1 MKASD
6 GRFFCTEAG
15 YGRFMSFSEIL
26 DQAVP
31 VRLLQ
36 NIIQRNRTPNG
47 LLFWGPGGVGKQR
60 TAMEFAKA
68 LNCTEHEADACGA
81 CLACRKVAKG
91 NHPDVKI
98 ITPAGKGRIIN
109 VETIEFIN
117 ELAAYQPFEGRWRVI
132 LLQDAERMN
141 LAAQNHFL
149 KTLEEPPSNT
159 VFILLTE
166 FPRILLP
173 TIRSRCQQVRFG
185 ALRPETVTSLLLQ
198 QHSLEPDLASGS
210 GCSIA
215 GPDVTAPWIWWRREK
230 REVVLGF
237 AHRLAQGEDPLG
249 LSEEFIQ
256 HLRAQEAAIKATVK
270 AELEVADAKESSK
283 EDRDEQK
290 QEQMALIEALIRRDL
305 MEYLYLFKTWYRDA
319 LIFSGTG
326 VSASVF
332 NRDQMTH
339 LEAEAPGGLERKLD
353 AIEKAWRYVE
363 RNLSIERVF
372 RDLFFVLAG

>member
-6 GRFFCTEAG
+6 GAFFCTEAG

-68 LNCTEHEADACGA
+68 LNCTEHEADACGV

-159 VFILLTE
+159 AFILLTE
-166 FPRILLP
+166 FPRILLA

-198 QHSLEPDLASGS
+198 QHSLEPDLAAAVAAVSQGQMS
-210 GCSIA
+210 RALDLVETG
-215 GPDVTAPWIWWRREK
+215 K
-230 REVVLGF
+230 REVVLDF

-270 AELEVADAKESSK
+270 SELEVADAKESSK

-319 LIFSGTG
+319 LVFSGTG

-339 LEAEAPGGLERKLD
+339 LQAEAPGGLERKLD